1 VRGGYRAYLQ
11 RFKNCTIA
19 ILFHALKTL
28 GRDTDPEALVI
39 DFMLEVS
46 GIGNGFLRSSVTPW
60 FKKS

>member
-46 GIGNGFLRSSVTPW
+46 G
-60 FKKS
+60 